1 MPEDKLSNIER
12 LSTTPLSTNGGAS
25 LLSSEADLRETALAA
40 LESRYK
46 AVQELVGQLSK
57 MQGRLPTEVDQKLQ
71 ALLQQIN
78 LEQQSLSENLS
89 NKQPIRPD
97 SSLTLPPPTPEQQQ
111 SLRQLSV
118 LLSQQPLPAI
128 PSAIKSEVGQ
138 RVTADAIY
146 STLIKLIQQQPTAW
160 RPDTALGKNTLNWLL
175 QSQLALKPEH
185 WPALPQQTRNQ
196 LTQAG
201 ILPPMTP
208 ANPPQRQLIQQITS
222 QTVNLLAQQKNEP
235 AMLLTKTVECQNILS
250 TPSTPSTPSTA
261 LSTPITTTIPAQ
273 KTALPS
279 NVSNS
284 SSIDIVLKTFL
295 NTLPPEEAPLP
306 NPVKVLLQQVRNL
319 LQQPESTS
327 TTTSNAQMN
336 SSISLPS
343 RLQPLFN
350 NPLLSEMNNKPV
362 TSTGIAHIQSA
373 LNGLATSIT
382 ADPVTTK
389 IANAQ
394 PLPVTPKADVIWPR
408 LLLQLSMPKIMQS
421 PELLAQIKA
430 TLPEQI
436 WLPATAG
443 EWTQYQRSFESLQ
456 NSTLQLAQQLSVTLP
471 QATPAASPSAG
482 QLNKAIAGSPNDSII
497 PIQAVSRNGKGNNIA
512 ALQQLLTSLQ
522 QDLLPRTD
530 KATDTDPLPANLKA
544 AAELLLNQFSSP
556 LQTSDHVRSWM
567 QFLLQPLDGDGA
579 YSKAMQQW
587 LVQLLQFR
595 LKTNQKM
602 QQASVDDSAETINIK
617 NQLATLDKLGENT
630 MESFRLAPQPAPN
643 NSGQLPSLLHFPLPP
658 QHNGEEPGSL
668 NLQRNTRED
677 NERGWSISLY
687 LEPAKLGPIRFQ
699 ARIALPEIALSI
711 VAEKTATVDLIKQ
724 TYPLLEQ
731 RFQSLGLTPQT
742 LQIRQGKTKKDTAS
756 SIPTPLSGLSVKV

>member
-1 MPEDKLSNIER
+1 MPEDKFSSIDRFNTNSLS
-12 LSTTPLSTNGGAS
+12 SNGGATLS
-25 LLSSEADLRETALAA
+25 SSEAEISETALATLA
-40 LESRYK
+40 NRYK
-46 AVQELVGQLSK
+46 VVQELVGQLSK

-78 LEQQSLSENLS
+78 LEQQSLSETLN
-89 NKQPIRPD
+89 NKQQPRPD
-97 SSLTLPPPTPEQQQ
+97 TPTTLPSPTPEQQQ

-118 LLSQQPLPAI
+118 LLSQQPLPTI
-128 PSAIKSEVGQ
+128 PPALKSEVGQ
-138 RVTADAIY
+138 RINADVIY
-146 STLIKLIQQQPTAW
+146 STLIKLLQQQPATW
-160 RPDTALGKNTLNWLL
+160 SPDTALGKNTLNWLL

-185 WPALPQQTRNQ
+185 WPALPQQIKNQ

-201 ILPPMTP
+201 ILPPTIQ
-208 ANPPQRQLIQQITS
+208 ANPQQRQLIQQITS

-235 AMLLTKTVECQNILS
+235 VMLLTKTAESQNTLS
-250 TPSTPSTPSTA
+250 TPSTV
-261 LSTPITTTIPAQ
+261 LSTPITATIPAQ
-273 KTALPS
+273 ASLQS
-279 NVSNS
+279 NVSNN
-284 SSIDIVLKTFL
+284 SSIDLVLKTFL
-295 NTLPPEEAPLP
+295 NALPPEEVPLP
-306 NPVKVLLQQVRNL
+306 NPVKALLQQVRNL
-319 LQQPESTS
+319 LQQPESGS
-327 TTTSNAQMN
+327 TTTSNTQLN
-336 SSISLPS
+336 STISLPS
-343 RLQPLFN
+343 HLQPLLN
-350 NPLLSEMNNKPV
+350 NPLFSEINNKPV
-362 TSTGIAHIQSA
+362 TQTSITHIQSA
-373 LNGLATSIT
+373 LNGLAASVTS
-382 ADPVTTK
+382 DPATTK

-408 LLLQLSMPKIMQS
+408 LLLQLSVSKIMQS
-421 PELLAQIKA
+421 PELLAQIKNI
-430 TLPEQI
+430 LPEQI

-456 NSTLQLAQQLSVTLP
+456 NSTLQLVQQLSVTLP
-471 QATPAASPSAG
+471 QTTPTTSPPAE
-482 QLNKAIAGSPNDSII
+482 QLSKTISGSPNDSDII
-497 PIQAVSRNGKGNNIA
+497 PIQAISRNGKGNNIA

-522 QDLLPRTD
+522 QNLLPRTD
-530 KATDTDPLPANLKA
+530 TATDAEPLPANLKS
-544 AAELLLNQFSSP
+544 AAELLLNQFSAP

-595 LKTNQKM
+595 SKTTQKM
-602 QQASVDDSAETINIK
+602 QQAGVDDSAETNNIK
-617 NQLATLDKLGENT
+617 NQLAALDKLSENT
-630 MESFRLAPQPAPN
+630 IESFRPAPQQAPN

-658 QHNGEEPGSL
+658 QHDGEEPGSL

-742 LQIRQGKTKKDTAS
+742 LQIRQGKTKKETTS
-756 SIPTPLSGLSVKV
+756 TITTPSSGLSVKV